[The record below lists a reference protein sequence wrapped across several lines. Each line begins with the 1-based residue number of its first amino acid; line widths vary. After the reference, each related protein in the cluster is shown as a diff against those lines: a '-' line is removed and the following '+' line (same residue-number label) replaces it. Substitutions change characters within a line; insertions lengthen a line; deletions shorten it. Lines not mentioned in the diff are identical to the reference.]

1 MKPLSRRAFV
11 QATALAATG
20 ALLLGT
26 RGVLAAQDEPPGEV
40 IGFSQAGAPLT
51 IYRVGDGPTRVFLL
65 GGQHGGPEANTIGLV
80 QQLQAHFEQSPDELP
95 GGVGLDIM
103 PIGNPD
109 GAVAGSRQY
118 LSGVDPNRNWGGPDW
133 QTDAFDS
140 NGRYLA
146 GLGGPEPFSE
156 QETQTLAEWLRTTR
170 PALVINYHSAGGFM
184 FGGRDGLAG
193 EIARAYSDASGYPR
207 PTAGGGGSPLS
218 YRATGSMNVWLRE
231 IQVAGLFIEL
241 TTPYDPEVGRNLY
254 GLRAALATLS
264 AG

>member
-1 MKPLSRRAFV
+1 MKPVTRRTFV
-11 QATALAATG
+11 QASAFALSG
-20 ALLLGT
+20 ALLPGT
-26 RGVLAAQDEPPGEV
+26 RRSFAARNEPLADV
-40 IGFSQAGAPLT
+40 IGYSQAGSPLT
-51 IYRVGDGPTRVFLL
+51 IYRLGDAATRVFLL
-65 GGQHGGPEANTIGLV
+65 GGQHGGPEANTIRLV
-80 QQLQAHFEQSPDELP
+80 QQLQAHFETWPEEML
-95 GGVGLDIM
+95 GGLGLDIM

-118 LSGVDPNRNWGGPDW
+118 LSGIDPNRNWGGPDW
-133 QTDAFDS
+133 RSDAYDS
-140 NGRYLA
+140 NGRYVA

-156 QETQTLAEWLRTTR
+156 QETQALAEWLRATR

-193 EIARAYSDASGYPR
+193 EVAQAYSDASGYPR

-241 TTPYDPEVGRNLY
+241 TTPYDPEVGRNLN
-254 GLRAALATLS
+254 GVRAVLARV
-264 AG
+264 AAE